1 MTEKRTVLIV
11 DDSKMNRLI
20 LNNILETDYKVLQAE
35 NGLEAY
41 HLLIEEPERVSA
53 ILLDLV
59 MPIMDGYELLN
70 RLKKHTRL
78 KNIPVIIM
86 TQRDGDE
93 DEILALSRGAADF
106 LGKPYNPLIIKH
118 RLANIIQLRETA
130 ALINLVESDSLTKLY
145 NKEGFHQR
153 VKDLFRQHPNSDYDI
168 VVLNVV
174 KFKLINDIF
183 GVETGDKILRFLGD
197 FLWDIAARMKGFAA
211 RISADNFAIILPRQQ
226 DYESLLITGFVE
238 AARPYIKKYGL
249 SVRFGIYEITD
260 ANIGIS
266 IMCDR
271 AKLAADSIKNSYS
284 KMMAVYDEQFRN
296 ELLREQQITS
306 LADQALREHQFV
318 VYYQPKC
325 SLADGTITGAEA
337 LVRWQHPTLGFIP
350 PGDFIPVFERSS
362 FIVKLDLYVF
372 EQVCQTLR
380 YWIDN
385 SMPIVPV
392 SVNLSRVDLFQPRL
406 IETLKAS
413 LKKYDLSSN
422 LINLEIT
429 ESAYTD
435 NAEKLIQVVRGLQ
448 NSGFSIEMDDF
459 GTGYS
464 SLNMLNELP
473 IDILKLDMRF
483 LQGDKTLR
491 DDKNVLAFVIS
502 LANLMGFTVVAEGV
516 ETEGQVRYLYS
527 MDCQLGQGYYFSR
540 PVPAAEFEAL
550 LRDSHA
556 IGSPIIHSVNPSI
569 VALKELFD
577 PNSQFSRLFNNNQL
591 PCALLSTNLEHETQE
606 IIRLNRA
613 MCTKFDISTQHMH
626 KTHSNIL
633 DYIVKEDQDIYYDTL
648 KKLDESVNGSATCR
662 FYASGF
668 PGKDSVWDIK
678 INVVRIYK
686 DEERVIYYCRSEKAE
701 KLNYIEAGR
710 YHLPMFDYDTGLLT
724 NEAFRQRAQEKLQ
737 HNDAK
742 ILGLHVIEYK
752 QPEKSLDIL
761 PLSEAL
767 KQSCSSEALI
777 TKIKDSAYLLIENYD
792 SHAPHPVSE
801 DKRLKKFSNGPIQST
816 FHIVKKSTYSPYVCN
831 VRSVFFKNENQDYD
845 TLLGQID
852 REEIQE

>member
-93 DEILALSRGAADF
+93 DEILALSRGAVDF

-271 AKLAADSIKNSYS
+271 A
-284 KMMAVYDEQFRN
+284 
-296 ELLREQQITS
+296 
-306 LADQALREHQFV
+306 
-318 VYYQPKC
+318 
-325 SLADGTITGAEA
+325 
-337 LVRWQHPTLGFIP
+337 
-350 PGDFIPVFERSS
+350 
-362 FIVKLDLYVF
+362 
-372 EQVCQTLR
+372 
-380 YWIDN
+380 
-385 SMPIVPV
+385 
-392 SVNLSRVDLFQPRL
+392 
-406 IETLKAS
+406 
-413 LKKYDLSSN
+413 
-422 LINLEIT
+422 
-429 ESAYTD
+429 
-435 NAEKLIQVVRGLQ
+435 
-448 NSGFSIEMDDF
+448 
-459 GTGYS
+459 
-464 SLNMLNELP
+464 
-473 IDILKLDMRF
+473 
-483 LQGDKTLR
+483 
-491 DDKNVLAFVIS
+491 
-502 LANLMGFTVVAEGV
+502 
-516 ETEGQVRYLYS
+516 
-527 MDCQLGQGYYFSR
+527 
-540 PVPAAEFEAL
+540 
-550 LRDSHA
+550 
-556 IGSPIIHSVNPSI
+556 
-569 VALKELFD
+569 
-577 PNSQFSRLFNNNQL
+577 
-591 PCALLSTNLEHETQE
+591 
-606 IIRLNRA
+606 
-613 MCTKFDISTQHMH
+613 
-626 KTHSNIL
+626 
-633 DYIVKEDQDIYYDTL
+633 
-648 KKLDESVNGSATCR
+648 
-662 FYASGF
+662 
-668 PGKDSVWDIK
+668 
-678 INVVRIYK
+678 
-686 DEERVIYYCRSEKAE
+686 
-701 KLNYIEAGR
+701 
-710 YHLPMFDYDTGLLT
+710 
-724 NEAFRQRAQEKLQ
+724 
-737 HNDAK
+737 
-742 ILGLHVIEYK
+742 
-752 QPEKSLDIL
+752 
-761 PLSEAL
+761 
-767 KQSCSSEALI
+767 
-777 TKIKDSAYLLIENYD
+777 
-792 SHAPHPVSE
+792 
-801 DKRLKKFSNGPIQST
+801 
-816 FHIVKKSTYSPYVCN
+816 
-831 VRSVFFKNENQDYD
+831 
-845 TLLGQID
+845 
-852 REEIQE
+852 